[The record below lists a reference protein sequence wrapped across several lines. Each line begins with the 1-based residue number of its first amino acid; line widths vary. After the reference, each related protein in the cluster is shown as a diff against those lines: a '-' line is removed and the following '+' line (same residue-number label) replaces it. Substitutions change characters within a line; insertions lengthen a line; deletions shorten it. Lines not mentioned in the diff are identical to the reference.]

1 MTLSIEGR
9 SKIRKLE
16 KSIDRLNK
24 ENRALYEES
33 AQRGK
38 EFEKLRRM
46 IIDWKDQLPDVFNEN
61 CAQVIKE
68 YENRCTKSK
77 RRRAK

>member
-1 MTLSIEGR
+1 MTIEGR

-46 IIDWKDQLPDVFNEN
+46 IIDWKSQLPKVFSDN
-61 CAQVIKE
+61 CMEVIKE
-68 YENRCTKSK
+68 YELRCTKSK
-77 RRRAK
+77 RKHK